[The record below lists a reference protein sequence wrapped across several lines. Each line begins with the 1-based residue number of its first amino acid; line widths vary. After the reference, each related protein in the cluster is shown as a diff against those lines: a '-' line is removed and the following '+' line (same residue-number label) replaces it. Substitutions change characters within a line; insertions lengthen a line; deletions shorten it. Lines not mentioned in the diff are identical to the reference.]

1 MSLIQHNHDKS
12 ADLMAINTAEQRVS
26 DFLVMQANSHHQR
39 GMCAGVF
46 NLPMSRREIGAFLGL
61 SFETVS
67 RALSSLAHAGIIQ
80 VQRRRVEIID
90 KQRLYGLGSIR
101 DTDLASQARLSINT
115 QFFNA
120 ITSRFFG

>member
-26 DFLVMQANSHHQR
+26 DFLVMQANSHHQG

-46 NLPMSRREIGAFLGL
+46 NLPMSRKEIGAFLGL

-101 DTDLASQARLSINT
+101 DTDLASQARSSINT